1 MWYATMLNSLDPT
14 FWTVGALC
22 LRALVLLI
30 ALALDWVIHQPTW
43 LWQRIPHPVVVMGHC
58 IGFADRRFNRRDKL
72 TAKQRRCAGVFVV
85 VVLVALTWIV
95 GAVIGTL
102 TGALGALV
110 VVTVLLA
117 ARSLDTHVRS
127 VALALDDGIVA
138 ARKSVGKIV
147 GRDISAMSEGDI
159 ARAAVETTAENLSDA
174 VIAPAFWFVVGGAP
188 GILVYKM
195 VNTADSMIGY
205 RNAKYLGFGWA
216 AARLDDLLNIV
227 PARLTGLLICV
238 AALRWGHGRLAF
250 RTMWAEGKHHASP
263 NSGRPEAAMAGA
275 IDVWLA
281 GPRRYGNRVRQAR
294 KFNVSGRDADREAI
308 DRCLGVMRVVLVVVV
323 MMLVAGILWAWV
335 RDVSGTLAIMAL

>member
-1 MWYATMLNSLDPT
+1 MFNPLDPL
-14 FWTVGALC
+14 FWSVTALW
-22 LRALVLLI
+22 LRALVLLLG
-30 ALALDWVIHQPTW
+30 LALDWW
-43 LWQRIPHPVVVMGHC
+43 LGEPARLWRRIPHPVVVMGHC

-85 VVLVALTWIV
+85 VALVALTWIV
-95 GAVIGTL
+95 GFVIGAL
-102 TGALGALV
+102 TGTLGGLV

-117 ARSLDTHVRS
+117 ARSLDIHVRS

-147 GRDISAMSEGDI
+147 GRDISAMTEGDI

-174 VIAPAFWFVVGGAP
+174 IIAPAFWFVVGGVP

-238 AALRWGHGRLAF
+238 AALRWGHGGLAF

-323 MMLVAGILWAWV
+323 AMLLVWV
-335 RDVSGTLAIMAL
+335 LLVSTIIVFKLQISV